1 MSRLS
6 SGAVAGALAVSLVVT
21 SACAAPPNREIEDA
35 NTALKAAKAAGA
47 DRYAAG
53 SYHEAEEA
61 YRLANLAVSGGDYRL
76 ALSKALESREH
87 ARDAE
92 REAADIH
99 ARARDEVLL
108 MMTDVA
114 AQLAHASTELESAER
129 RHVPR
134 ATLRGAQQT
143 LAGVEADVQKA
154 RAAIQKQD
162 FADAKGTLTSV
173 KARLDKVLA
182 SLAGSRPVPP
192 AGRTQS

>member
-1 MSRLS
+1 MFRLPT
-6 SGAVAGALAVSLVVT
+6 GATALAIVLLVT
-21 SACAAPPNREIEDA
+21 FACAAPPNREMKDAED
-35 NTALKAAKAAGA
+35 ALKAAKDAGA
-47 DRYAAG
+47 ERYAA
-53 SYHEAEEA
+53 SSFSQAADA

-92 REAADIH
+92 REAADVH
-99 ARARDEVLL
+99 ARAHDEVLQ

-114 AQLAHASTELESAER
+114 TQLAHATTELESADR

-134 ATLRGAQQT
+134 AVLRSAHQT
-143 LAGVEADVQKA
+143 LAGVEVDVQKA

-182 SLAGSRPVPP
+182 SLAANHPAQT